1 MADVPTLTDYVNL
14 IISLFGLFKQ
24 YRSEQ
29 QGAKRGRPFTYPEE
43 MFIVFFMLM
52 QYRQIHTFKGQW
64 RWLQKHP
71 DMLTMLGWATV
82 PARTTISRR
91 YKALYEVVQEFVLFI
106 GQYAPELDEQFS
118 QAHLVSIRER

>member
-82 PARTTISRR
+82 PLGGFFEGEVARALALPAGDAVLYLGLCGRR
-91 YKALYEVVQEFVLFI
+91 
-106 GQYAPELDEQFS
+106 
-118 QAHLVSIRER
+118 